1 MPGQFELLIV
11 SKSVSTKVGAEP
23 DPDQEITRN
32 VSPLYAKESYFPYVT
47 SFGVITVTLKTLLAT
62 APVTL
67 SMA

>member
-32 VSPLYAKESYFPYVT
+32 VSPLYAKESYYDRR
-47 SFGVITVTLKTLLAT
+47 FGKT
-62 APVTL
+62 
-67 SMA
+67 